1 MQFLLRPKEEAIF
14 KDSVPVAEE
23 IRNFVKI
30 VESGQPKAEVSKE
43 ESKKEEDSKEKIFVR
58 PRFVKVRFSNQRKL
72 GMKRSTFRRS

>member
-58 PRFVKVRFSNQRKL
+58 PRFVKVRFSNQRNL
-72 GMKRSTFRRS
+72 GI